1 MSDVDFLRSK
11 FRFYPDFPKK
21 GVAFADFLPILQDPI
36 AFETLITHITHH
48 ITSHTIPSIS
58 SSSTKGKPPSYH
70 PNGNGVVRNGHP
82 HANGVTITSGI
93 THPTTN
99 NSKKIDVIVALDA
112 RGFLLGPIIALRLGA
127 SFVPVRKKGKLPGE
141 TISVVYQKE
150 YGTDSF
156 DIQVGAIKE
165 GDNVIV
171 IDDVLAT
178 GGSAKAAG
186 DLISACGGKT
196 VEYIF
201 VIYAAFLKGHEKLDA
216 PVYNIIEVNE

>member
-58 SSSTKGKPPSYH
+58 SSTKGKPPSYH
-70 PNGNGVVRNGHP
+70 PNGNG
-82 HANGVTITSGI
+82 
-93 THPTTN
+93 
-99 NSKKIDVIVALDA
+99 KIDVIVALDA